1 MMKKHSGSRRIP
13 VPGFKFSGISSGI
26 KIPGEMDLALIYSE
40 SPAVTAGVFTKNKVK
55 AAPVKMAIERIASGK
70 GQAVI
75 INSGNA
81 NACTGDRG
89 LKDAAEISIQAADE
103 LGISP
108 ELVYVSST
116 GVIGVPLPLSRIKKA
131 LPRLVKELSYT
142 SINKSAAAL
151 MTTDTFEKVY
161 SKKIRIGS
169 KTGTIAGIAKG
180 AGMICP
186 DMATMLCFI
195 VTDIAVTPKTLNMA
209 LKNAVDGSFNR
220 LSVDNDMS
228 TNDTVMAM
236 ANGFSGNKPLKK
248 NSAYYQKFQ
257 KALSEVTY
265 NLAKMI
271 ARDGEGATKLIEI
284 IVKGA
289 AAEADAAKVAMSV
302 AKSML
307 VKAAVYGS
315 DPNWGR
321 IMAAAGYSGIE
332 IDERNTDIY
341 INKIKL
347 VSRGTGTNR
356 EKAAQKLFANKEIV
370 ITIDLGSGKKTA
382 RALTCDLT
390 EKYID
395 INAHY
400 RS

>member
-1 MMKKHSGSRRIP
+1 MKKLSGSRRIS

-26 KIPGEMDLALIYSE
+26 KLSGEKDLALIYSE
-40 SPAVTAGVFTKNKVK
+40 SPAVTAGVFTTNKVK
-55 AAPVKMAIERIASGK
+55 AAPVRMAIERIASGK

-89 LKDAAEISIQAADE
+89 FKDASDISTKTADE
-103 LGISP
+103 LGIPP

-116 GVIGVPLPLSRIKKA
+116 GVIGVPLPLSKIKKA
-131 LPRLVKELSYT
+131 LPRAVKELSRS
-142 SINKSAAAL
+142 SINKSAAAI
-151 MTTDTFEKVY
+151 MTTDTFAKTY
-161 SKKIRIGS
+161 SKKIKIGN
-169 KTGTIAGIAKG
+169 KTGTIAGMAKG

-195 VTDIAVTPKTLNMA
+195 VTDIAVTPKALNTA
-209 LKNAVDGSFNR
+209 LKEAVNGSFNR
-220 LSVDNDMS
+220 LTIDNDMS
-228 TNDTVMAM
+228 TNDTVMIM
-236 ANGFSGNKPLKK
+236 ANGLSGNKPLTKK
-248 NSAYYQKFQ
+248 SAYYQKFQ
-257 KALSEVTY
+257 KTLSEITY

-271 ARDGEGATKLIEI
+271 ALDGEGATKLIEI
-284 IVKGA
+284 VVKRA
-289 AAEADAAKVAMSV
+289 VTEADASKAALSV
-302 AKSML
+302 ARSML
-307 VKAAVYGS
+307 VKTAVYGR

-321 IMAAAGYSGIE
+321 IMAAIGYSGIDV
-332 IDERNTDIY
+332 DERKTDIY

-356 EKAAQKLFANKEIV
+356 EKAAKKIFADNEIV
-370 ITIDLGSGKKTA
+370 ITIDLGSGSRTA